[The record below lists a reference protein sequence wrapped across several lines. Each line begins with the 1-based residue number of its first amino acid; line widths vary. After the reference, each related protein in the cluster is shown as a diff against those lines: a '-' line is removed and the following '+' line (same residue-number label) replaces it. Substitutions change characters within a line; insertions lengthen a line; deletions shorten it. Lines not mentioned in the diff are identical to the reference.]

1 MGGSSLTEY
10 TTAALLA
17 ATIIAGAILGMTSLS
32 HSWIVM
38 VVPVFL
44 LAAWLLRLPAWAG
57 GLIIAFSVAAML
69 TGRGIL
75 ESHGVILEWQAIATV
90 ATVVVLFL
98 SRKRLPEIVPPVG
111 LLLVGLLPVLLCGVG
126 VLLYASWHYDWGF
139 SQVAET
145 AMPVLQAAI
154 FVLAAMTVC
163 VCRASRIIML
173 LALFVAAVMAGL

>member
-75 ESHGVILEWQAIATV
+75 ESHGVILEWQAIATL
-90 ATVVVLFL
+90 ATVTVLFL
-98 SRKRLPEIVPPVG
+98 SRKRLPEIMPPVG
-111 LLLVGLLPVLLCGVG
+111 LLLAGLLPVMLCGVG
-126 VLLYASWHYDWGF
+126 ALLYASWHYDWGF

-145 AMPVLQAAI
+145 ALPVLQAAM
-154 FVLAAMTVC
+154 FMLAAMAVC
-163 VCRASRIIML
+163 ARRISSSIVL
-173 LALFVAAVMAGL
+173 LALVIAAIMTGP